1 LDKSGKTIFFSNNN
15 EINSSENR
23 FFIFNKVFNKDL
35 LLKLFEENVDKLISN
50 VKVTYPSSSSSFTE
64 TSRIWTNDQ
73 YARGFERLGLSF
85 PEMKVIEEFLFDA
98 NSKSKNIFKSI
109 KVQNS
114 ISKKIKENFEY
125 QYNSLEC
132 IYKNISQLYE

>member
-35 LLKLFEENVDKLISN
+35 LLKIFEENVDKLISN

-64 TSRIWTNDQ
+64 TLRIWTNDQ

-85 PEMKVIEEFLFDA
+85 PEMKVIEEFLFGFGFWGVGFRHKHHA
-98 NSKSKNIFKSI
+98 SIFNP
-109 KVQNS
+109 Q
-114 ISKKIKENFEY
+114 F
-125 QYNSLEC
+125 L
-132 IYKNISQLYE
+132 L